1 MPEWQ
6 FKGTLTLDKFWAYAL
21 TWKDVAEK
29 IICGF
34 CGQGAE
40 HIVA

>member
-29 IICGF
+29 II
-34 CGQGAE
+34 
-40 HIVA
+40 